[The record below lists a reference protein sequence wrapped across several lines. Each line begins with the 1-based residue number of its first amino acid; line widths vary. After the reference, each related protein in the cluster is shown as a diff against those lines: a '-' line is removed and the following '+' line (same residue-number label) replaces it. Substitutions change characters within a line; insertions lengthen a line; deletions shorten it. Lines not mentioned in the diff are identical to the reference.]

1 MNQAAPSIRRGCPAD
16 LSAIESLLQNAGLPA
31 DDIRG
36 IPGLQTWV
44 VEAGGSLR
52 GAIALEPFGNEGL
65 LRSLAVAP
73 DARRLGLGRRLVAQ
87 LESDARAAGVRT
99 LVLLTQTAEAFFR
112 HLGYQAVSRDNVSNA
127 VKSSA
132 QFRSLC
138 PASAPCM
145 SKMLMSS
152 SDTQSL
158 HG

>member
-1 MNQAAPSIRRGCPAD
+1 MNEATPRIRRGSPAD
-16 LSAIESLLQNAGLPA
+16 LSAIELLLQSAGLPA
-31 DDIRG
+31 DDLRG
-36 IPGLQTWV
+36 ISGLLTWV
-44 VEAGGSLR
+44 VESGGALR

-73 DARRLGLGRRLVAQ
+73 DARKQGLGRRLVTQ

-99 LVLLTQTAEAFFR
+99 LVLLTQTAEVFFR
-112 HLGYQAVSRDNVSNA
+112 DLGYQAVSRDDVSSA

-138 PASAPCM
+138 PASATCM
-145 SKMLMSS
+145 SKALMIR
-152 SDTQSL
+152 SDRESL